1 MTSVATIG
9 AQEFKVKTFLIKGFF
24 SPVSV
29 NQIMNKL
36 FIIRSIHV
44 QKVHRPCIVTIFAI

>member
-24 SPVSV
+24 SPVSGKL
-29 NQIMNKL
+29 NNK
-36 FIIRSIHV
+36 
-44 QKVHRPCIVTIFAI
+44 